1 LHRYLNRKTIFFIYL
16 IKTKMKT
23 INTYQSIKPTATGIC
38 PVYRWGG
45 MGVLIHK
52 GIEEFS

>member
-1 LHRYLNRKTIFFIYL
+1 
-16 IKTKMKT
+16 MKT

-38 PVYRWGG
+38 PVYRWDG

>member
-1 LHRYLNRKTIFFIYL
+1 LHRYINKKTIFFIYL
-16 IKTKMKT
+16 IKTKMKNF
-23 INTYQSIKPTATGIC
+23 NTYISIAPQTTGIC
-38 PVYRWGG
+38 PAYRWDC